1 GRGVRATLDGDA
13 SLRRRPMTRIA
24 TPLTA
29 MGAIVRTHEGCP
41 PIEIGAREGLG
52 GIEYRLPVA
61 SAQVKSAVLLAGLAA
76 DAPTRVVDPF
86 GSRDHTERMLPRFG
100 ARIDVD
106 GNVIS
111 LEPGALT
118 ATHIAIPGDPSSAAF
133 LVAAALLV
141 PGSRVNLPNIG
152 TNPTR
157 TG

>member
-1 GRGVRATLDGDA
+1 
-13 SLRRRPMTRIA
+13 
-24 TPLTA
+24 
-29 MGAIVRTHEGCP
+29 
-41 PIEIGAREGLG
+41 
-52 GIEYRLPVA
+52 
-61 SAQVKSAVLLAGLAA
+61 
-76 DAPTRVVDPF
+76 PF

-157 TG
+157 TGFFTLLDRMGARIEWRNERMAGGEPLADLRVG